1 MTRYSIP
8 SDTHPENL
16 VTSTTENYQSEID
29 FSDWELRMARLV
41 GFEEEIP
48 PTETEQV
55 EDSPNLKP
63 TPSPVQPAPAD
74 PTEQPLSS
82 NPFAKLAL
90 VGTGTLILVLF
101 AGIFLT
107 QLMNGSTKKPSRNN
121 IVAPQTRS
129 QPTTETRLEQLEGEV
144 ETLKT
149 KLALAE
155 QAQAVKLAQQQL
167 RNIKPASPTPAPVQP
182 TPRARQ
188 NVALQRTP
196 TPVRTVYVTRV
207 VERPAQVPQ
216 TPQPP
221 VIPQLPPSPPQ
232 PPVANTQPTP
242 TPTPDPLQEW
252 ARLAK
257 LGSYGQVLV
266 AAKPNNVNTSN
277 PSTVQND
284 TPEPIVNTR
293 TNRTP
298 SPRTNTR
305 YQPREETPTPV
316 VSQASSGSSK
326 SIPVGTSAK
335 AVLATGVFGETSR
348 ATNSSRNESRKN
360 VFVVRLKE
368 PLKAADGSV
377 VLPAKTELLTEIR
390 SLSDQG
396 LLQLNVVKAIIQKD
410 GNLTERSLPE
420 SAMLI
425 NGSQGKPLV
434 ANQFS
439 KKGSLMSRDAGQFV
453 LGGIGKAA
461 ELFNRTESEVITTA
475 TGTVVSNRNPR
486 RNIWAGILE
495 GGVRTV
501 VPQITQRN
509 QQAISQ
515 MMQRTNVWFLPAGTE
530 VEVYI
535 NQSLQL

>member
-8 SDTHPENL
+8 SDTHSENL
-16 VTSTTENYQSEID
+16 VTSNTENYQSEID

-41 GFEEEIP
+41 GFEEELP
-48 PTETEQV
+48 ARDREQL
-55 EDSPNLKP
+55 EDPVNLQP
-63 TPSPVQPAPAD
+63 TPPAPVKPAQAA

-90 VGTGTLILVLF
+90 VGTATFVLVLF

-107 QLMNGSTKKPSRNN
+107 QLMNGSTKKPIKNN

-129 QPTTETRLEQLEGEV
+129 LPTTESRLEQLEGEV

-167 RNIKPASPTPAPVQP
+167 RNAKLASTTPVAAQP

-188 NVALQRTP
+188 SVALRTP
-196 TPVRTVYVTRV
+196 TPERTVYVSRV
-207 VERPAQVPQ
+207 VERPVPVPQ
-216 TPQPP
+216 TPQQP
-221 VIPQLPPSPPQ
+221 VIPQLPPSPP
-232 PPVANTQPTP
+232 PVVNTQATP

-257 LGSYGQVLV
+257 LGSYGQVVV
-266 AAKPNNVNTSN
+266 AAKPNGVNTS
-277 PSTVQND
+277 TVQDD
-284 TPEPIVNTR
+284 TPEPVVNTR
-293 TNRTP
+293 RQQPRIN
-298 SPRTNTR
+298 PRTEPT
-305 YQPREETPTPV
+305 EEPETPV
-316 VSQASSGSSK
+316 VSQASSSSGSSK

-348 ATNSSRNESRKN
+348 AGNNSRNESRKN

-377 VLPAKTELLTEIR
+377 ILPAKTELLTEIR

-396 LLQLNVVKAIIQKD
+396 LLQLNVVKAIIQNN

-420 SAMLI
+420 NAMLI

-439 KKGSLMSRDAGQFV
+439 KKGSLMGRDAGQFV

-461 ELFNRTESEVITTA
+461 ELFNRTESEVITTP

-486 RNIWAGILE
+486 RNLWAGVLE

-509 QQAISQ
+509 QQAMSQ

-535 NQSLQL
+535 NQTMQL

>member
-8 SDTHPENL
+8 SDTHSENL
-16 VTSTTENYQSEID
+16 VTSNTENYQSEID
-29 FSDWELRMARLV
+29 LSDWELRMARLV
-41 GFEEEIP
+41 GFEEELPARDREQLEDSVNLQPNP
-48 PTETEQV
+48 PTPV
-55 EDSPNLKP
+55 KP
-63 TPSPVQPAPAD
+63 AQAA
-74 PTEQPLSS
+74 PTEQPISS

-90 VGTGTLILVLF
+90 VGTATFVLVLF

-107 QLMNGSTKKPSRNN
+107 QLMNGSTKKPIKNN

-129 QPTTETRLEQLEGEV
+129 LPTTESRLQQLEGEV
-144 ETLKT
+144 DTLKT

-167 RNIKPASPTPAPVQP
+167 RNAKPASATPVAAQP

-188 NVALQRTP
+188 STALQRTP
-196 TPVRTVYVTRV
+196 TPERTVYVTRV
-207 VERPAQVPQ
+207 VERPVPIPQ
-216 TPQPP
+216 TPQQP
-221 VIPQLPPSPPQ
+221 VIPQLPPSPP
-232 PPVANTQPTP
+232 PVVNTQATP

-266 AAKPNNVNTSN
+266 AAKPNSFNTN
-277 PSTVQND
+277 TVQDD
-284 TPEPIVNTR
+284 TPEPVANTR
-293 TNRTP
+293 RQQPRIN
-298 SPRTNTR
+298 PRTEPTEE
-305 YQPREETPTPV
+305 PETREEPKTPV
-316 VSQASSGSSK
+316 VNQASSGSSK

-348 ATNSSRNESRKN
+348 SANNSRNQSRKN

-396 LLQLNVVKAIIQKD
+396 LLQLNVVKAIIQNN

-439 KKGSLMSRDAGQFV
+439 KKGSLMGRDAGQFV

-461 ELFNRTESEVITTA
+461 ELFNRTESEVITTP

-486 RNIWAGILE
+486 RNLWAGVLE

-535 NQSLQL
+535 NQTMQL